1 MTIKEGDRVRLTVD
15 VLGDDGVRVIPAGTE
30 GTVVDDVHAPGQYA
44 VDVRVG
50 DSYDNVPVSSEQI
63 ELVTGSLA

>member
-15 VLGDDGVRVIPAGTE
+15 MLGDDGVRVIPAGTV

-44 VDVRVG
+44 VDVRV
-50 DSYDNVPVSSEQI
+50 DDRYDNVPVSGDQI
-63 ELVTGSLA
+63 EPVSE